1 MTLPVHSRRTVKP
14 SYRLSSLLRRIV
26 SWRAALLT
34 LVFMAGFVGFAL
46 GGVVS
51 QRPSIDT
58 EPLSAKLYYTL
69 GLFVLA
75 GIDLG
80 LPVGGPPLARGLL
93 WFAFFAAPAVTA
105 GALTESILR
114 ILRADLWTLRKL
126 RRHVVLAGCGRLS
139 MLYLARLRE
148 KRPDVRV
155 VIVEKHA
162 DNENIPLA
170 IARGARVVLGDI
182 TEDEILASVS
192 IQHAS
197 RVMLLTGDDFANL
210 DAATKIL
217 ALAPSVAPK
226 VVVHVGDL
234 RFAKAL
240 ENSRVATE
248 CVLFNSHQ
256 VAASH
261 LVESVLAPHFA
272 KTEGC
277 DTLVL
282 GGFGRFG
289 QTVLDELQR
298 RNEHCLR
305 TVVIIDTNASRSYA
319 EFRLL
324 YACASNGEHVV
335 IDGDITDPRVIE
347 KVHEICNTHEAAFV
361 LGSNDDGANVRTAV
375 SLARRFPTALVIARG
390 FGTSSFAREI
400 AKDRHF
406 TILSVGELLADSI
419 PDGWLA

>member
-1 MTLPVHSRRTVKP
+1 VKTFFN
-14 SYRLSSLLRRIV
+14 LSSLLRRVV
-26 SWRAALLT
+26 SWRSALLT
-34 LVFMAGFVGFAL
+34 IVFFAGFAGFAL

-51 QRPSIDT
+51 ERPSIAT
-58 EPLSAKLYYTL
+58 EPITAKFYYTL

-80 LPVGGPPLARGLL
+80 LPVGGPALAKGLL

-105 GALTESILR
+105 GALTEGLLR
-114 ILRADLWTLRKL
+114 IFRADFWTLRNL
-126 RRHVVLAGCGRLS
+126 RGHVVLAGCGRLS

-148 KRPDVRV
+148 KRPGVRV
-155 VIVEKHA
+155 VIVEKRA

-170 IARGARVVLGDI
+170 VARGARVVLGDI
-182 TEDEILASVS
+182 TEDEILESVS
-192 IQHAS
+192 IQRAS

-217 ALAPSVAPK
+217 ATAPSVASK

-272 KTEGC
+272 KTPGC
-277 DTLVL
+277 DALVL

-298 RNEHCLR
+298 RNEHCVR
-305 TVVIIDTNASRSYA
+305 TVVIIDAHATRSFA
-319 EFRLL
+319 EFGQLC
-324 YACASNGEHVV
+324 ACANKGERVV

-347 KVHEICNTHEAAFV
+347 RAQDACATHEPAFV
-361 LGSNDDGANVRTAV
+361 LGSNDDGANVRTAI
-375 SLARRFPTALVIARG
+375 SLARSYPKALVIARG
-390 FGTSSFAREI
+390 FGTSTFAREI
-400 AKDRHF
+400 AKDRRF

-419 PDGWLA
+419 PDRWLA